1 MGPHLRYVVP
11 LTSCTFFTWQKP
23 TGWKWAFELF
33 HYQVQQRTWVGSR
46 CWGTSTDFKE
56 TPKKFWLRKVVF
68 RNFTKYFWQWTTEN
82 PSRKMLPKVVSCMR
96 HVNLR
101 MKRTPRPYH
110 DREICYCCCWM
121 TLQQI
126 CRFSVLVEADAITT
140 IALPANFDLWQ
151 RDWRTAFER
160 YAKELN
166 VFVGTVGQNK

>member
-1 MGPHLRYVVP
+1 MGPIFDMLFPWPRALFSPGRSLR
-11 LTSCTFFTWQKP
+11 
-23 TGWKWAFELF
+23 
-33 HYQVQQRTWVGSR
+33 VGSGPLNYFIIR
-46 CWGTSTDFKE
+46 CSRELGSVPDVGGQV
-56 TPKKFWLRKVVF
+56 LISRRLQ
-68 RNFTKYFWQWTTEN
+68 RNFDWGKLFFATL
-82 PSRKMLPKVVSCMR
+82 PSTFDNGLLKIPQERC
-96 HVNLR
+96 

-110 DREICYCCCWM
+110 DREICYWM

-140 IALPANFDLWQ
+140 IALPANFNLWQ

>member
-1 MGPHLRYVVP
+1 MGPIFDMLFPWPRALFSPGRSLR
-11 LTSCTFFTWQKP
+11 
-23 TGWKWAFELF
+23 
-33 HYQVQQRTWVGSR
+33 VGSGPLNYFIIR
-46 CWGTSTDFKE
+46 CSRELGSVPDVGGQV
-56 TPKKFWLRKVVF
+56 LISRRLQ
-68 RNFTKYFWQWTTEN
+68 RNFDWRKLFFATL
-82 PSRKMLPKVVSCMR
+82 PSTFDNGLLKIPQERCYRKLFLAW

-110 DREICYCCCWM
+110 DREICYCCYWM
-121 TLQQI
+121 ILQQI